1 MKVEKIKAISKI
13 ILFCIFIILS
23 ILISFKLFIFY
34 VPFLIGFVIAEI
46 LEPIIISIKNKS
58 NLTRKA
64 SSILVLVIFFAIC
77 ISLILL
83 GSIFLISEVTDAL
96 SGMNGYIEIVMD
108 KVQAINIDDWN
119 INSNI
124 KPIIENATVSFINEA
139 GNIIKNYLSNFIKLI
154 GRIPNFFVY
163 LVITI
168 LSTYF
173 ISSDKFYILDRMEY
187 HFPKKWIGKVR
198 EKTRNIKESLGSYL
212 KAEIIMIF
220 ISFVIVLVGLSIF
233 NLIGLPLEYPLLMA
247 LIIGFVD
254 ALPILRKWYS
264 TNTMGSNFFYKF
276 RYITR
281 ISTFRIIYFYT
292 TCKTIYRTK
301 DCE

>member
-198 EKTRNIKESLGSYL
+198 EKTRNIKESLGGYL

>member
-23 ILISFKLFIFY
+23 ILISFKLFVFY

>member
-1 MKVEKIKAISKI
+1 MK
-13 ILFCIFIILS
+13 L
-23 ILISFKLFIFY
+23 
-34 VPFLIGFVIAEI
+34 
-46 LEPIIISIKNKS
+46 
-58 NLTRKA
+58 
-64 SSILVLVIFFAIC
+64 
-77 ISLILL
+77 
-83 GSIFLISEVTDAL
+83 
-96 SGMNGYIEIVMD
+96 
-108 KVQAINIDDWN
+108 
-119 INSNI
+119 
-124 KPIIENATVSFINEA
+124 
-139 GNIIKNYLSNFIKLI
+139 GNIIKNYLSGFIKWI
-154 GRIPNFFVY
+154 GKIPNFFVY

-198 EKTRNIKESLGSYL
+198 EKTRNIKESLGGYL

-220 ISFVIVLVGLSIF
+220 ISFIIVLVGLSIF

-264 TNTMGSNFFYKF
+264 TNTMVWNFFHKF
-276 RYITR
+276 RYFTR
-281 ISTFRIIYFYT
+281 LSSSRIVCFYT
-292 TCKTIYRTK
+292 ACKTIYRAK

>member
-23 ILISFKLFIFY
+23 ILISFKLFVFY

-124 KPIIENATVSFINEA
+124 KSIIENATVSFINEA

-198 EKTRNIKESLGSYL
+198 EKTRNIKESLGGYL

-220 ISFVIVLVGLSIF
+220 ISFIIVLVGLSIF

-301 DCE
+301 NCE

>member
-124 KPIIENATVSFINEA
+124 KPIIENATVSFISEA

>member
-124 KPIIENATVSFINEA
+124 KPIIENATVSFISEA

-276 RYITR
+276 GYIIR
-281 ISTFRIIYFYT
+281 FSTFRIIYFYT

-301 DCE
+301 NCE

>member
-23 ILISFKLFIFY
+23 ILISFKLFVFY

-198 EKTRNIKESLGSYL
+198 EKTRNIKESLGGYL

-220 ISFVIVLVGLSIF
+220 ISFIIVLVGLSIF

-276 RYITR
+276 GYITG

-301 DCE
+301 NCE